1 MSNNLSRLTIFLI
14 KGDGIM
20 EEYIQEKKKYTIDNQ
35 EYTVIVRSKKENNC
49 TEIYNILSRYALQ
62 ELQTNI
68 RQQYRLWVAFYN
80 IIMYNVI
87 IKGWLLSFKVER
99 RATKYAKWK
108 I

>member
-1 MSNNLSRLTIFLI
+1 MILDIALKMIKKIMSNNLSRLTIFLI

-35 EYTVIVRSKKENNC
+35 EYTVIVRSKQENNC

-68 RQQYRLWVAFYN
+68 R
-80 IIMYNVI
+80 
-87 IKGWLLSFKVER
+87 
-99 RATKYAKWK
+99 
-108 I
+108 

>member
-1 MSNNLSRLTIFLI
+1 MILDIALKMIKKIISNNLSRLTIFLI

-35 EYTVIVRSKKENNC
+35 EYTVIVRSKKKNNC

-68 RQQYRLWVAFYN
+68 R
-80 IIMYNVI
+80 
-87 IKGWLLSFKVER
+87 
-99 RATKYAKWK
+99 
-108 I
+108 

>member
-1 MSNNLSRLTIFLI
+1 MILDIALKMIKKIMSNNLSRLTIFLI

-68 RQQYRLWVAFYN
+68 R
-80 IIMYNVI
+80 
-87 IKGWLLSFKVER
+87 
-99 RATKYAKWK
+99 
-108 I
+108 